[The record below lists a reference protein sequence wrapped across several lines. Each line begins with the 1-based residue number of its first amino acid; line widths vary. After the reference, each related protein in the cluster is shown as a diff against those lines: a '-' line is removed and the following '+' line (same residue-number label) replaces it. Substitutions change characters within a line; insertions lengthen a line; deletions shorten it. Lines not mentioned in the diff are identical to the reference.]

1 MVKALKLAAIAAIAS
16 LCACTTAPKG
26 SFCSVSE
33 PIRLRAEIV
42 DQLSDEE
49 VKEMLRL
56 NEKGRALC
64 GWKT

>member
-1 MVKALKLAAIAAIAS
+1 MVKTLTIAALVA
-16 LCACTTAPKG
+16 LAACTTTPRG

-49 VKEMLRL
+49 VKEVLRH
-56 NEKGRALC
+56 NAKGERLC
-64 GWKT
+64 RWKP